1 MKRYIVFL
9 LAIIMLSAFAFSS
22 ACDLSKKPS
31 GNIGDPSYSG
41 SHSANEPYIPQ
52 PASGKTTD
60 LMLGYTAGDVQAV
73 ALENAY
79 RSAYNAFTADL
90 FKRLYEGK
98 NELIS
103 PLSIQLALSM
113 TANGAAGATKT
124 QMEAALFG
132 GDDLDVFNAYNMS
145 YVKSITEQTNVRI
158 NVANS
163 IWFKDD
169 PLFTVKGEFLQ
180 KNADYYDAAAYK
192 SPFND
197 DTLKDINGWVSNKTD
212 GMIDKILDD
221 ISKDAIMY
229 LINAV
234 LFDAE
239 WSMKFEAES
248 DEYFTC
254 ADGTK
259 KQMTIMRDEVSGYLE
274 SDFAEGFVK
283 YYKGGRFAFA
293 AMLPKDGYTVKSVV
307 ESLTGEKLT
316 SYFASKVSDMV
327 ALKMPKFKLDYEAD
341 LNDYLI
347 AMGMEDAFDP
357 NSADF
362 SKLGAYNDAN
372 IYIDFVKHKTA
383 IEVGEAG
390 TKAAAVTAVGIAKGT
405 AVMPEPKIHYVYL
418 TRPFIYFLLDTE
430 TNTPLF
436 MGTFEK

>member
-1 MKRYIVFL
+1 
-9 LAIIMLSAFAFSS
+9 MLSVFAFTS
-22 ACDLSKKPS
+22 ACDFSKKPS
-31 GNIGDPSYSG
+31 ASIDGGLTSDSQSNDGG
-41 SHSANEPYIPQ
+41 SFGGSEPYIPQ
-52 PASGKTTD
+52 PESGKTTD
-60 LMLGYTAGDVQAV
+60 LMLGYTANTVEAV

-79 RSAYNAFTADL
+79 QSAYNAFTADL

-113 TANGAAGATKT
+113 TANGAANATKT
-124 QMEAALFG
+124 QMETALFG
-132 GDDLDVFNAYNMS
+132 GGSLDVFNAYNMS
-145 YVKSITEQTNVRI
+145 YVKSIIGQTDVKI

-169 PLFTVKGEFLQ
+169 PLFTVKGSFLQ
-180 KNADYYDAAAYK
+180 TNADYYNAAAYK
-192 SPFND
+192 APFTD
-197 DTLKDINGWVSNKTD
+197 ATLTDINGWVSNKTD

-239 WSMKFEAES
+239 WSWKFEEES

-293 AMLPKDGYTVKSVV
+293 AMLPKDGYTVQSVV
-307 ESLTGEKLT
+307 SGLTGEKLT
-316 SYFASKVSDMV
+316 NYFSSKVGEKV

-347 AMGMEDAFDP
+347 AMGMEDAFDGGK
-357 NSADF
+357 ADF
-362 SKLGAYNDAN
+362 SALGSYNGEN

-390 TKAAAVTAVGIAKGT
+390 TKAAAVTAVGMAKTT
-405 AVMPEPKIHYVYL
+405 AVEPMPKIHYVYL

-436 MGTFEK
+436 MGTYEK